1 MAANVLSAGTIGHP
15 VNRIIGG
22 SNAAIET
29 VPWQVFLQKLERD
42 WIYICGGS
50 LIRPDIVLTAGHC
63 VISKGPAEFSVR
75 VGSSNKNK
83 GGQLIPVAKIL
94 VHEYIHIDETKGL
107 FLNDIAVLR
116 LNNPVKISTSVQT
129 IALAT
134 HAPPA
139 GTQALITGWGSISPF
154 VKDFPIMLQ
163 GINVTILS
171 SVECLR
177 LGANEGNICA
187 GSNGKTACDG
197 DSGGGLVVN
206 NQVVGV
212 VSAGSYIVITAA
224 HCIASTRPTS
234 LSVRVGSTDSNS
246 GGQSVRV
253 SKILLH
259 EDYDENTVA
268 NDVAVLRLESRLT
281 LNASVRAIPLAYKVP
296 RTADSARVSG
306 WGAIGYQMPAS
317 STLLAAD
324 VAIVDQ
330 DQCNRAYGG
339 LIQNVMICASSP
351 GKDSCQGDSGGPL
364 VSGGKLV
371 GIVSFGNGCANPN
384 YPGVYANVAKLRS
397 WIRNAANRI

>member
-1 MAANVLSAGTIGHP
+1 MLLLNGLFLISCGALISAKWLPG
-15 VNRIIGG
+15 RIVGG
-22 SNAAIET
+22 NSVAIT
-29 VPWQVFLQKLERD
+29 SVPWQVSLQINGRHF
-42 WIYICGGS
+42 CGGS
-50 LIRPDIVLTAGHC
+50 IYRED
-63 VISKGPAEFSVR
+63 
-75 VGSSNKNK
+75 
-83 GGQLIPVAKIL
+83 
-94 VHEYIHIDETKGL
+94 
-107 FLNDIAVLR
+107 
-116 LNNPVKISTSVQT
+116 
-129 IALAT
+129 
-134 HAPPA
+134 
-139 GTQALITGWGSISPF
+139 
-154 VKDFPIMLQ
+154 
-163 GINVTILS
+163 
-171 SVECLR
+171 
-177 LGANEGNICA
+177 
-187 GSNGKTACDG
+187 
-197 DSGGGLVVN
+197 
-206 NQVVGV
+206 
-212 VSAGSYIVITAA
+212 IVITAA
-224 HCIASTRPTS
+224 HCMASIRPIS

-253 SKILLH
+253 SKILVH

-306 WGAIGYQMPAS
+306 WGAIGYQKPAS

-339 LIQNVMICASSP
+339 LIQNVMICASAP